1 MSFAYLQFR
10 ESSCGQTR
18 EDLTLFLLERGCF
31 LSLLVMIGAR
41 GWKAVLWIGG
51 VLSIHRLSE
60 NTFLL
65 GTWHPGQGVVR
76 VEQWAASYPGV
87 FPSLV
92 QDNCSGAQR
101 CCTVQ
106 NCLVKGLVNYAQQS
120 IPCGNEASLALAA
133 LLLSSFINP
142 QGVRDCCGE

>member
-1 MSFAYLQFR
+1 MLESVWFKSVLFTSFAYLQFR

-18 EDLTLFLLERGCF
+18 EWIWLSSFLQVGCF
-31 LSLLVMIGAR
+31 SSLLVMIGAWV
-41 GWKAVLWIGG
+41 WKAVLRIGE

-76 VEQWAASYPGV
+76 VEQRAASYPGV
-87 FPSLV
+87 FSSLV

-106 NCLVKGLVNYAQQS
+106 NCLVKGLVNYAQQP
-120 IPCGNEASLALAA
+120 IPCGNWLWRLCCFP
-133 LLLSSFINP
+133 LL
-142 QGVRDCCGE
+142 